1 MTDPL
6 AVDEP
11 TARPLHPPSKLTPIG
26 PVLIGC
32 FIGLVVC
39 TNVANAVFANWV
51 TQRPEQLLMLSSRNR
66 YVALTA
72 IDGMHWWTWAG
83 IATLR
88 LGAAATVCH
97 LIGRVYGDQALRWFW
112 KFMGMS
118 QDGVRQFERQFSIA
132 ELVLVP
138 LFVGSNIVFVLSGAA
153 RSSWKK
159 LVPLFLLGVAG
170 RLALIWWLAHEFESQ
185 LRDIIDLLTKYQW
198 PIIIVSIAVVVLVN
212 LNNFRKGR

>member
-1 MTDPL
+1 MAAPDFLAPARRPSRLAPL
-6 AVDEP
+6 
-11 TARPLHPPSKLTPIG
+11 G
-26 PVLIGC
+26 PV
-32 FIGLVVC
+32 FIVAFIALVVC

-72 IDGMHWWTWAG
+72 IDGMAWWKWAG

-88 LGAAATVCH
+88 LGTAATVCH
-97 LIGRVYGDQALRWFW
+97 ILGRIYGDQALRWFW

-118 QDGVRQFERQFSIA
+118 EDGVRTFERQFNTAEIA
-132 ELVLVP
+132 LVP

-170 RLALIWWLAHEFESQ
+170 RLALIWWLAHAFDEQ
-185 LRDIIDLLTKYQW
+185 LRRVIDLLTRYQW
-198 PIIIVSIAVVVLVN
+198 PIIIVSIALVVLVN